1 MKTFINYENVESMM
15 VKMAIVVKR
24 LRISKGFQV
33 TVPAE
38 TREKYGLKTGDELV
52 WVDTGREVF
61 IRPLRKTIKLTDIVG
76 KYDTDEEFDSVSEH
90 NEIVSGAH

>member
-1 MKTFINYENVESMM
+1 MNFTVA
-15 VKMAIVVKR
+15 KMAIIVKK

-38 TREKYGLKTGDELV
+38 TRRKHGLKAGDQVV

-61 IRPLRKTIKLTDIVG
+61 VRPLGRTIKLTDIVG
-76 KYDTDEEFDSVSEH
+76 KYNTEKEFNSVLEH
-90 NEIVSGAH
+90 DQVVSGAH